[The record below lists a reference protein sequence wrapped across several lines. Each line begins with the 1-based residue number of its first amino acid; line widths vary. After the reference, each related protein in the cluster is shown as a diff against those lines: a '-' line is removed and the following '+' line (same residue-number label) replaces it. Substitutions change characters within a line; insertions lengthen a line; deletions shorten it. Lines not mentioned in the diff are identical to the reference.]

1 MCVWGSI
8 DNDLPISNPLTVS
21 HKKTPNLFN
30 FFLIVAHSLLMHLFL
45 LHFAVVQSTV
55 DLLFTRLDERE
66 KEKISLQ
73 SYPHLSQYYLIPG
86 SVSFL
91 DFSHSKTVWG
101 FRSMQHSVF

>member
-1 MCVWGSI
+1 MCAWGSI
-8 DNDLPISNPLTVS
+8 DNDLSISNPLTVS
-21 HKKTPNLFN
+21 HKKTLIYLI
-30 FFLIVAHSLLMHLFL
+30 FLMVAHSLLMHLFL

-73 SYPHLSQYYLIPG
+73 SYPHLSQYYLIAG
-86 SVSFL
+86 SVLFL